1 MQQNKI
7 KERHGALMKKM
18 AASPRRAQL
27 EVELKAK
34 RAELDRMTTEYQS
47 KVNVRKKRHSLF
59 SSFFSPLSLPT
70 QNHTFCCF
78 FNCSPLASLSSCY
91 SYAFVAFGSWFSRP
105 GNALTERSLN
115 YSCALEVLQRYAQ
128 YGHQLVLSVG
138 LANAVQNTILSAVL
152 FW

>member
-1 MQQNKI
+1 MVQQNKI

-59 SSFFSPLSLPT
+59 SSFFFSSLSL
-70 QNHTFCCF
+70 
-78 FNCSPLASLSSCY
+78 SPNPKPYFLL
-91 SYAFVAFGSWFSRP
+91 
-105 GNALTERSLN
+105 L
-115 YSCALEVLQRYAQ
+115 LQ
-128 YGHQLVLSVG
+128 L
-138 LANAVQNTILSAVL
+138 LSASFAVL
-152 FW
+152 LL